1 MCIEWDTFLLFDE
14 YFSQEKKTM
23 IVRVVLNLTTNILL
37 ARKLSIE
44 DIRYL
49 FHNSFILVRFYKH
62 VLSIFQERTHIPTHI
77 CINLNLPLRSPIISR
92 NRELASCSRCNF
104 YFATITI
111 RISIW
116 MSGHVTNVECYQAW
130 EESYEYL
137 TSAEYSHDTFVSIA

>member
-1 MCIEWDTFLLFDE
+1 MHRMRYILVVWRIFFSRKEDHDSARSAEFNDEHIACSKIINRGHSISLSTALFWSD
-14 YFSQEKKTM
+14 
-23 IVRVVLNLTTNILL
+23 
-37 ARKLSIE
+37 SISTY
-44 DIRYL
+44 YL
-49 FHNSFILVRFYKH
+49 FFRN
-62 VLSIFQERTHIPTHI
+62 ERIYQHI

>member
-1 MCIEWDTFLLFDE
+1 MILEWDTFLLFNE

-23 IVRVVLNLTTNILL
+23 IVHVVLNLTTTLL

-49 FHNSFILVRFYKH
+49 FHDSFILIRFYKH
-62 VLSIFQERTHIPTHI
+62 VIFFRNECIYQRI
-77 CINLNLPLRSPIISR
+77 CINLNLPLRSPIISQ